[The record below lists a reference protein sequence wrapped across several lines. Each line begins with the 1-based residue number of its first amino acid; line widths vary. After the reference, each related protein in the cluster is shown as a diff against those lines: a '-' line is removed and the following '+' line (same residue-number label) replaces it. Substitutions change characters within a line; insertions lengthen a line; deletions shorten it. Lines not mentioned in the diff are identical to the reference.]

1 MNDQKR
7 NPALKF
13 LLLAA
18 GLVTFIVGVSFASVF
33 SFGFG
38 SRYVTLALVL
48 LAIGYCVYRCRKAN
62 CCS

>member
-1 MNDQKR
+1 M
-7 NPALKF
+7 KF